1 MSKYVELKS
10 INSDLGNS
18 DDSLIDEAA
27 AQEAAK
33 KERITLWKRLSIV
46 FSIILSDAVCL
57 SVILPFVPEMCRTTF
72 GMDEDLIGMAG
83 GALVGVFSLAQ
94 FISSFVI
101 GHLSDIHGRKLLMM
115 LGLFSGFVGTLVFAF
130 ATNFWVALLS
140 RLVQGLTN
148 GNIAVAKACVSD
160 LTVKAAGTDRTLA
173 FAYFGAT
180 FSLGRVVSSAAGG
193 LAFGVAVFG
202 YKNPYFLPCLLGALA
217 NLICLIITGIIFP
230 ETMTGKK
237 QKTDASMK
245 TGLKLIWQDK
255 LMLKLVAI
263 SSVNSFSNGALLLNV
278 LLIQTLKVEYHG
290 LGFSSQEQ
298 GVSSAFFG
306 AVSVVFQF
314 FFFPR
319 LLKRYDIYR
328 IYSTGVVVLGAA
340 TILMPLANLVYW
352 IAGSTATVY
361 QVITWAILL
370 PFTSLMSIGF
380 MTCLPVV
387 GTMLSNASPADR
399 QGLVQGTSASISSL
413 LRAIGPLLAGV
424 IFTFSV
430 SINFPFLLP
439 IVLGLSYFACWLL
452 IRSFSDEEKAAIE
465 KPAAKANK
473 HEEKALL
480 VAPVVDKQDGSEF
493 AIEEEGEEENKKE
506 EAKMEVDGII
516 IAGGTNNEDKR

>member
-1 MSKYVELKS
+1 
-10 INSDLGNS
+10 
-18 DDSLIDEAA
+18 
-27 AQEAAK
+27 
-33 KERITLWKRLSIV
+33 
-46 FSIILSDAVCL
+46 
-57 SVILPFVPEMCRTTF
+57 
-72 GMDEDLIGMAG
+72 
-83 GALVGVFSLAQ
+83 
-94 FISSFVI
+94 
-101 GHLSDIHGRKLLMM
+101 
-115 LGLFSGFVGTLVFAF
+115 
-130 ATNFWVALLS
+130 
-140 RLVQGLTN
+140 
-148 GNIAVAKACVSD
+148 
-160 LTVKAAGTDRTLA
+160 
-173 FAYFGAT
+173 
-180 FSLGRVVSSAAGG
+180 
-193 LAFGVAVFG
+193 
-202 YKNPYFLPCLLGALA
+202 
-217 NLICLIITGIIFP
+217 
-230 ETMTGKK
+230 
-237 QKTDASMK
+237 
-245 TGLKLIWQDK
+245 
-255 LMLKLVAI
+255 MLKLVAI